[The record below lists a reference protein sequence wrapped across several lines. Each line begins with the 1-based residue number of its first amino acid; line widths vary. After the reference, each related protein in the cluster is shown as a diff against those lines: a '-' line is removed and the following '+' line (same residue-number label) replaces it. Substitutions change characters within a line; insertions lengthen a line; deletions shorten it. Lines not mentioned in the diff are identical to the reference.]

1 MNKKYFLISIFTLFS
16 FLTYSQGPW
25 DFNGSNG
32 IWESTG
38 TAANLTSGASFSTL
52 DVNGAG
58 NPMLRT
64 FSANIDASSVTHAVI
79 TLKNNTA
86 NKQMRVFYQT
96 SGTNRYANVAIS
108 ANDSDFVTYYV
119 DMTGNSDW
127 TGTVDELTFQFRE
140 NSSFNSAVDGTID
153 IDNIEM
159 TSSDL
164 GVNMVNN
171 SSFENWNDDTEATPV
186 DPVGFYK
193 HESVERSSD
202 SHTGDYS
209 IKVVATSTRDLA
221 QTVNDIV
228 PGATYQVSISYKLEA
243 NTGNGV
249 RLWSTWKDASN
260 GSLASSDLQPGSY
273 INTVSTDWATFT
285 VDAVAPENAS
295 KMNFEVRA
303 YNGATV
309 YWDSFSVSKIQE
321 PSADPCAGVVGAP
334 MIADDFDGGQTDIK
348 TYTDDALTTA
358 VVDGTS
364 LGASG
369 NVLQYVDN
377 GSGYY
382 ANVQLRTCNKFDMS
396 LSNYFTLDVYLDSST
411 ITGTS
416 PNQVAFKLQDG
427 SLAQPWTTQ
436 VVATATVDQLDTWQT
451 LVFDF
456 NLIAGALDRTDIDNV
471 VIQVNGEAN
480 NDPVTAYFDNLTSTA
495 GAPATNYNVTFEVD
509 TRNIFVGDRGMFL
522 GGGIFGGSNGTA
534 MSDADG
540 DGIWTVTVE
549 LPEGTTG
556 NYAFFNSPG
565 DGGDWGTKENLAGQA
580 CADAGNYNDRI
591 LDAVTGDTTIS
602 YCFATCETSCTPVAR
617 YDVTFE
623 VGTAN
628 ETVTSGVFLGG
639 GAFGNANNVQLYD
652 ADGDGIYSRTLSL
665 PEGMNGGYKFAIDP
679 ANHYDYA
686 NSENF
691 ADVCTEGQYNDRPLA
706 AVTEATTYSYCF
718 GSCEAASTCALDITA
733 PVITLIGD
741 NPQEINNGDAYT
753 EQGAT
758 ATDDVDGD
766 ISTNIVIDSSAVDT
780 SVDGS
785 YTVTYDVS
793 DAAGNAAAQVTRTV
807 NVSTPLTCT
816 NLESFESFP
825 PLDWTLTSS
834 NTSNSITQS
843 TSYAVTGSNS
853 LRFSSYSSAA
863 TYDQYAVTPQL
874 VTTPEDQ
881 TISFYHKASS
891 AFGDETFKVG
901 WSTTGNDVSTD
912 FTWSEELIS
921 TTTAAQYV
929 KTDLPV
935 GTTYVA
941 IHYYSNYQYYMYV
954 DDFCTPALFVP
965 DCVAPNTLVASN
977 ISTTSADISW
987 TSDATSFNVEYG
999 AEGFTQGS
1007 GTTDTSAIASYSLN
1021 GLSSNTSYDVYVQT
1035 DCSADGSGTSDWVGP
1050 LTITTLCDTVTS
1062 FPYMHGFETLDCW
1075 TNSDASAAWA
1085 LDAGDD
1091 YGPGS
1096 VTEGSSAVFFNDY
1109 DYSTGSTSDL
1119 MSPNLDLS
1127 ALTTARLTFDYYDG
1141 GGSDT
1146 VEVLVDNGSGPVV
1159 VYTTAGTVTPWTTIT
1174 VDLPDYAGQT
1184 VQIGFRG
1191 ISVYGT
1197 SNPHI
1202 DNLMIAEAPS
1212 CLDPTATT
1220 ASNVTTTSADISWTA
1235 GGTETAWNIEWGEV
1249 GFNLGEGTSDATTSP
1264 AYSLSGLTPNQTG
1277 YDFYVQAD
1285 CGGDTSGW
1293 AGPFTFYTACDV
1305 FPGAWSNDFEDG
1317 ALCWQVVNGGDPN
1330 GWQLYNNTTDGGGA
1344 VSFGIQ
1350 YGATAHDD
1358 YLISPAYS
1366 VIDGVSDRFSF
1377 DARNQSASFPELF
1390 NVQVWS
1396 PDLNTLLGT
1405 LASQINAAGS
1415 EFETFSYDLSDYEG
1429 QNVRVAIHATDTNQW
1444 YLFVDNVVVDPM
1456 PYTPPSWAG
1465 DWKISPE
1472 AGSLAVGNASNTS
1485 QIWWQS
1491 AALTHAERSCLY
1503 DDIYSFGT
1511 DGSFQNI
1518 LGTETWVESWQ
1529 SGAGDA
1535 CGSPVAPHDNSA
1547 SATYTYDET
1556 AGTVTVNGVGAY
1568 LGLPK
1573 AFNGGE
1579 LSNPADA
1586 PSSITYTIES
1596 VDSDYMTLYIGVGDN
1611 FWRFKLIRAD
1621 LDILTDV
1628 TFTVNTANISVGA
1641 NGMYLGGGVI
1651 GGANAVALSDADSD
1665 GTWEATVALAQGTSG
1680 NYIFLN
1686 SPNDGGDWGAKEQ
1699 LGGQDCADPDNF
1711 NDRILDPVGTDD
1723 YTLQHCFGSCE
1734 TDGSCPSPL
1743 TDPDVCAPVP
1753 THQEADVVPVYSD
1766 AYAANIYTDLDP
1778 FWGQATDA
1786 TEIQIGPDGDCN
1798 TLKYASLN
1806 YQGLLYQSTDVT
1818 TMDYVHLDYYTDNST
1833 AIGFYVIQEGTGEN
1847 GYAIHDELGITTGQ
1861 WVSIDIPLSHYTVTD
1876 LSGVN
1881 QIKTDGNG
1889 TVYLD
1894 NIYFWKDSTAGIDD
1908 QDMSGFTYFPNPV
1921 NDQLTIKAQNT
1932 VEDIKVFN
1940 ILGQIVLRQNP
1951 DSRDFTVDL
1960 SEMQTGAY
1968 FVQVSIG
1975 NSVET
1980 VRILKK

>member
-1 MNKKYFLISIFTLFS
+1 M
-16 FLTYSQGPW
+16 
-25 DFNGSNG
+25 
-32 IWESTG
+32 
-38 TAANLTSGASFSTL
+38 
-52 DVNGAG
+52 
-58 NPMLRT
+58 
-64 FSANIDASSVTHAVI
+64 
-79 TLKNNTA
+79 
-86 NKQMRVFYQT
+86 
-96 SGTNRYANVAIS
+96 
-108 ANDSDFVTYYV
+108 
-119 DMTGNSDW
+119 
-127 TGTVDELTFQFRE
+127 
-140 NSSFNSAVDGTID
+140 
-153 IDNIEM
+153 
-159 TSSDL
+159 
-164 GVNMVNN
+164 
-171 SSFENWNDDTEATPV
+171 
-186 DPVGFYK
+186 
-193 HESVERSSD
+193 
-202 SHTGDYS
+202 
-209 IKVVATSTRDLA
+209 
-221 QTVNDIV
+221 
-228 PGATYQVSISYKLEA
+228 
-243 NTGNGV
+243 
-249 RLWSTWKDASN
+249 
-260 GSLASSDLQPGSY
+260 
-273 INTVSTDWATFT
+273 
-285 VDAVAPENAS
+285 
-295 KMNFEVRA
+295 
-303 YNGATV
+303 
-309 YWDSFSVSKIQE
+309 
-321 PSADPCAGVVGAP
+321 
-334 MIADDFDGGQTDIK
+334 
-348 TYTDDALTTA
+348 
-358 VVDGTS
+358 
-364 LGASG
+364 
-369 NVLQYVDN
+369 
-377 GSGYY
+377 
-382 ANVQLRTCNKFDMS
+382 
-396 LSNYFTLDVYLDSST
+396 
-411 ITGTS
+411 
-416 PNQVAFKLQDG
+416 
-427 SLAQPWTTQ
+427 
-436 VVATATVDQLDTWQT
+436 
-451 LVFDF
+451 
-456 NLIAGALDRTDIDNV
+456 
-471 VIQVNGEAN
+471 
-480 NDPVTAYFDNLTSTA
+480 
-495 GAPATNYNVTFEVD
+495 
-509 TRNIFVGDRGMFL
+509 
-522 GGGIFGGSNGTA
+522 
-534 MSDADG
+534 
-540 DGIWTVTVE
+540 
-549 LPEGTTG
+549 
-556 NYAFFNSPG
+556 
-565 DGGDWGTKENLAGQA
+565 
-580 CADAGNYNDRI
+580 
-591 LDAVTGDTTIS
+591 
-602 YCFATCETSCTPVAR
+602 
-617 YDVTFE
+617 
-623 VGTAN
+623 
-628 ETVTSGVFLGG
+628 
-639 GAFGNANNVQLYD
+639 
-652 ADGDGIYSRTLSL
+652 
-665 PEGMNGGYKFAIDP
+665 
-679 ANHYDYA
+679 
-686 NSENF
+686 
-691 ADVCTEGQYNDRPLA
+691 
-706 AVTEATTYSYCF
+706 
-718 GSCEAASTCALDITA
+718 DITA

-741 NPQEINNGDAYT
+741 NQEINNGDAYT
-753 EQGAT
+753 ELGAT

-780 SVDGS
+780 SMDGS

-793 DAAGNAAAQVTRTV
+793 DAAGNPAAQVTRTV

-941 IHYYSNYQYYMYV
+941 IHYYSNYLYYMYV

-987 TSDATSFNVEYG
+987 TSDASSFNVEYG

-1062 FPYMHGFETLDCW
+1062 VPYMHGFETLDCW

-1191 ISVYGT
+1191 TSVYGT

-1305 FPGAWSNDFEDG
+1305 FPGAWSNDFENG

-1330 GWQLYNNTTDGGGA
+1330 GWQLFNNTTDGGGA

-1415 EFETFSYDLSDYEG
+1415 AFETFSYDLSDYEG
-1429 QNVRVAIHATDTNQW
+1429 QDVRVAIHATDTNQW

-1743 TDPDVCAPVP
+1743 TDPEVCAPVP
-1753 THQEADVVPVYSD
+1753 THQEADVVSVYSD

-1806 YQGLLYQSTDVT
+1806 YQGLLYQSTDVA

-1951 DSRDFTVDL
+1951 NSRDFTVDL